1 MNPQRSFYSK
11 SVDSLATHL
20 LLLFVFKGIIVF
32 QIYAVHFI
40 MIAHYHH
47 VMAPI
52 DFSCRQGLNIKFLIQ
67 QQKNKKTLPIKLT
80 KTTQL
85 FIWIEIKSKFI
96 HI

>member
-1 MNPQRSFYSK
+1 M
-11 SVDSLATHL
+11 DSLATHLL

-32 QIYAVHFI
+32 QIYVVRFI
-40 MIAHYHH
+40 MIAHYHN

-52 DFSCRQGLNIKFLIQ
+52 DFSWIEHQVPYSTTK
-67 QQKNKKTLPIKLT
+67 KKTLPIKLT
-80 KTTQL
+80 KATQL